1 VIGTLFK
8 KVKDVH
14 FVGIG
19 GVGMSG
25 IAEILLALGFNVSGS
40 DLQESPTIVHL
51 RSLGAQ
57 VHVGHRKEHLDRADV
72 LVYSSAVSE
81 DNPEVVAAKER
92 RIPVIAR
99 AEMLAELMRM
109 QTSIA
114 VAGMHGKTTTT
125 SLIAAVMSQAGLDP
139 TVVIG
144 GKLNALG
151 GGAHLGQGDLL
162 VAEADESDK
171 SFLKLFPTI
180 ALITNID
187 LEHMD
192 CYSSIEEIRSTFLEF
207 INRIPFYGYAVVC
220 LDDPQ
225 VQRIIPKISKR
236 FLTYGLSSQ
245 AFIRG
250 TKPKLARGE
259 SIFQVFRENMLL
271 GEIRLPMPG
280 MHNIVNSLA
289 AVTIAEL
296 FDVPFETIKGALE
309 SFPGVQRRF
318 TKRGEVGGITII
330 DDYGHHPAE
339 IRAVLLAARQM
350 AEKRI
355 AVLFQPHRYSRTKAL
370 FEDFLT
376 AFHDA
381 DLLYI
386 MDIYPAS
393 EKPIEDVSGSRLC
406 EGIRSRGHK
415 RVRFLGDRRSIAAE
429 IAQDLEP
436 GDMLITLGA
445 GDVTKIGPV
454 VLKELEKL
462 RGVLLEN

>member
-1 VIGTLFK
+1 MIGTLFK
-8 KVKDVH
+8 KVRDVH

-40 DLQESPTIVHL
+40 DLQESQVVKHL

-57 VHVGHRKEHLDRADV
+57 VHIGHRKEHLDRADV
-72 LVYSSAVSE
+72 LVYSSAVSP
-81 DNPEVVAAKER
+81 DNPEVLAARDR

-109 QTSIA
+109 QTSVA
-114 VAGMHGKTTTT
+114 VGGMHGKTTTT
-125 SLIAAVMSQAGLDP
+125 SMIAAVMSHAGLDP
-139 TVVIG
+139 TVIIG

-207 INRIPFYGYAVVC
+207 INRIPFYGYAIVC
-220 LDDPQ
+220 LDDPE
-225 VQRIIPKISKR
+225 VQRIIPSISKR

-245 AFIRG
+245 AFIRAA
-250 TKPKLARGE
+250 KPRFERGE
-259 SIFQVFRENMLL
+259 SIFQVYREDILL

-280 MHNIVNSLA
+280 MHNVVNSLA

-296 FDVPFETIKGALE
+296 FDVPFETLKEALE

-318 TKRGEVGGITII
+318 TRRGEAAGVTVI

-393 EKPIEDVSGSRLC
+393 EKPIEGVSGERLC
-406 EGIRSRGHK
+406 EGIRARGHK
-415 RVRFLGDRRSIAAE
+415 KARFLSDRSSLAGE
-429 IAQDLEP
+429 IAHELES

-445 GDVTKIGPV
+445 GDVTKLGPQI
-454 VLKELEKL
+454 LEELENRK
-462 RGVLLEN
+462 GVLLEN

>member
-1 VIGTLFK
+1 MIGTLFK
-8 KVKDVH
+8 KVRDVH

-40 DLQESPTIVHL
+40 DLQESQVVNHL

-57 VHVGHRKEHLDRADV
+57 VHIGHRKEHLDKADV
-72 LVYSSAVSE
+72 LVYSSAVSP
-81 DNPEVVAAKER
+81 DNPEVLVARDR
-92 RIPVIAR
+92 RIPIIAR

-109 QTSIA
+109 QTSVA
-114 VAGMHGKTTTT
+114 VGGMHGKTTTT
-125 SLIAAVMSQAGLDP
+125 SMIASVMSHAGLDP
-139 TVVIG
+139 TVIIG

-151 GGAHLGQGDLL
+151 GGARLGQGDLL

-192 CYSSIEEIRSTFLEF
+192 CYSSIEEIRATFLEF
-207 INRIPFYGYAVVC
+207 INRIPFYGYAIVC
-220 LDDPQ
+220 LDDPE
-225 VQRIIPKISKR
+225 VQRIIPSISKR

-245 AFIRG
+245 AFIRAA
-250 TKPKLARGE
+250 KPRLERGE
-259 SIFQVFRENMLL
+259 SIFQVYREDILL

-280 MHNIVNSLA
+280 MHNVVNALA

-296 FDVPFETIKGALE
+296 FDVPFKTLKEALE

-318 TKRGEVGGITII
+318 TRRGEAAGVTVI

-393 EKPIEDVSGSRLC
+393 EKPIEGVSGERLC
-406 EGIRSRGHK
+406 EGIRARGHK
-415 RVRFLGDRRSIAAE
+415 KARFLSDRSTLAGE
-429 IAQDLEP
+429 IALELES

-445 GDVTKIGPV
+445 GDVTKLGPKI
-454 VLKELEKL
+454 LEELENRK
-462 RGVLLEN
+462 GVLLEN

>member
-1 VIGTLFK
+1 MIGTLFK

-40 DLQESPTIVHL
+40 DLQESPTVL
-51 RSLGAQ
+51 RLRTLGAQ
-57 VHVGHRKEHLDRADV
+57 VHIGHKKEHLDKADV

-81 DNPEVVAAKER
+81 DNPEVVAAKDR
-92 RIPVIAR
+92 RIPVIPR

-109 QTSIA
+109 QTSIT

-125 SLIAAVMSQAGLDP
+125 SMIAAVLSLAGLDP

-151 GGAHLGQGDLL
+151 GGARLGEGNLL

-220 LDDPQ
+220 IDDPQ
-225 VQRIIPKISKR
+225 VQRIIPSISKR
-236 FLTYGLSSQ
+236 FVTYGLSSQ
-245 AFIRG
+245 AFIRAA
-250 TKPKLARGE
+250 KPRFDRGG
-259 SIFQVFRENMLL
+259 SVFQVYREDTPL

-280 MHNIVNSLA
+280 VHNVVNSLA

-296 FDVPFETIKGALE
+296 LDVPFKTVRKALE
-309 SFPGVQRRF
+309 EFPGVQRRF
-318 TKRGEVGGITII
+318 TKRGSVADITVI

-339 IRAVLLAARQM
+339 IRAVLAAARQL
-350 AEKRI
+350 ADKRI
-355 AVLFQPHRYSRTKAL
+355 AVLFQPHRYTR
-370 FEDFLT
+370 
-376 AFHDA
+376 
-381 DLLYI
+381 
-386 MDIYPAS
+386 
-393 EKPIEDVSGSRLC
+393 
-406 EGIRSRGHK
+406 
-415 RVRFLGDRRSIAAE
+415 
-429 IAQDLEP
+429 
-436 GDMLITLGA
+436 
-445 GDVTKIGPV
+445 
-454 VLKELEKL
+454 
-462 RGVLLEN
+462 

>member
-1 VIGTLFK
+1 MIGTLFK
-8 KVKDVH
+8 KVRDVH

-40 DLQESPTIVHL
+40 DLQESPTSVHL

-57 VHVGHRKEHLDRADV
+57 VHVGHRKEHLDKADV
-72 LVYSSAVSE
+72 LVYSSAISE
-81 DNPEVVAAKER
+81 NNPEVLAAKER

-125 SLIAAVMSQAGLDP
+125 SLIAAVMSHAGLDP

-225 VQRIIPKISKR
+225 VQRIIPMISKR

-250 TKPKLARGE
+250 AKSKLERGW
-259 SIFQVFRENMLL
+259 SVFQVYRENILL

-296 FDVPFETIKGALE
+296 FDVPFEKIKEALE

-318 TKRGEVGGITII
+318 TKRGAVGGVTVI

-393 EKPIEDVSGSRLC
+393 EKPIKDVSGSRLC
-406 EGIRSRGHK
+406 EGISARGHK
-415 RVRFLGDRRSIAAE
+415 RARFLGDKTTIAAE
-429 IAQDLEP
+429 IAQDLEQ

-445 GDVTKIGPV
+445 GDVTKLGPA
-454 VLKELEKL
+454 VLEELEK
-462 RGVLLEN
+462 RQGVLLEN

>member
-1 VIGTLFK
+1 
-8 KVKDVH
+8 
-14 FVGIG
+14 
-19 GVGMSG
+19 MSG

-40 DLQESPTIVHL
+40 DIQESPTVVRL

-57 VHVGHRKEHLDRADV
+57 VRIGHKKDHLDKADV

-81 DNPEVVAAKER
+81 DNPEVVAAKDR
-92 RIPVIAR
+92 RIPVIPR

-109 QTSIA
+109 QTSIT

-125 SLIAAVMSQAGLDP
+125 SMIAAVLSQAGLDP

-151 GGAHLGQGDLL
+151 GGAHLGQGNLL

-192 CYSSIEEIRSTFLEF
+192 CYSSIEEIRTTFLEF

-220 LDDPQ
+220 IDDPQ
-225 VQRIIPKISKR
+225 VQRIIPAISKR

-245 AFIRG
+245 AFIRAA
-250 TKPKLARGE
+250 KPRFDRGG
-259 SIFQVFRENMLL
+259 SVFQVYREDTLL

-280 MHNIVNSLA
+280 MHNVVNSLA

-296 FDVPFETIKGALE
+296 FDVPFNILKKALE
-309 SFPGVQRRF
+309 AFPGVQRRF
-318 TKRGEVGGITII
+318 TKRGVVADITVV

-339 IRAVLLAARQM
+339 IRAVLSAARQL

-393 EKPIEDVSGSRLC
+393 EKPIEGVSGTRLC
-406 EGIRSRGHK
+406 EAIRARGHK
-415 RVRFLGDRRSIAAE
+415 KVRFLGDRSSIARE
-429 IAQDLEP
+429 VAQELLP
-436 GDMLITLGA
+436 GDMFITLGA
-445 GDVTKIGPV
+445 GDVTKLGPA
-454 VLKELEKL
+454 VLEELEQRK
-462 RGVLLEN
+462 GVLLEN